1 MEGTD
6 EVIRRAGRIAGA
18 GCTVVKLGKPK
29 QDMRFD
35 VPVAGAGTLE
45 AMREAGAR
53 VLAVEAM
60 RTLLIDRTA
69 FLAQADAAGIA
80 VVGLERPRE

>member
-1 MEGTD
+1 M
-6 EVIRRAGRIAGA
+6 
-18 GCTVVKLGKPK
+18 VKLGKPK

-60 RTLLIDRTA
+60 RTLLIDRAA
-69 FLAQADAAGIA
+69 FLAQADEAGIA
-80 VVGLERPRE
+80 VVGLERPRG

>member
-1 MEGTD
+1 
-6 EVIRRAGRIAGA
+6 
-18 GCTVVKLGKPK
+18 VVKLGKPK

-35 VPVAGAGTLE
+35 VPVAGPGTLA

-60 RTLLIDRTA
+60 RTLLIDRAA
-69 FLAQADAAGIA
+69 FLAEADDAGIA
-80 VVGLERPRE
+80 VVGVERARP

>member
-1 MEGTD
+1 M
-6 EVIRRAGRIAGA
+6 
-18 GCTVVKLGKPK
+18 KLGKPK

-45 AMREAGAR
+45 AIREAAP

-60 RTLLIDRTA
+60 RTLLIDRAA

-80 VVGLERPRE
+80 VVGVERPRP